1 MYTLF
6 SILSRW
12 LAAPPVER
20 HHPVRTLLERAGAD
34 RDPREARALRQAALA
49 YLRVV
54 R

>member
-1 MYTLF
+1 MYILF
-6 SILSRW
+6 AALTRW
-12 LAAPPVER
+12 LAAPADDARYPIR
-20 HHPVRTLLERAGAD
+20 SLLERAGAD